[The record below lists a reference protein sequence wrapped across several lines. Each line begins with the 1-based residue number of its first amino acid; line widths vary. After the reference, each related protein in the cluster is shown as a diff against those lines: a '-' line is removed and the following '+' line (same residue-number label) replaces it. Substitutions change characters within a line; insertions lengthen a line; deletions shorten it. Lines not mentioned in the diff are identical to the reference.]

1 MIVSAFMLPQFLHF
15 ILMIFGVNIQT
26 FLSCC
31 FIKKRSMKICKIENF
46 NRQTPNKITLVFTK

>member
-31 FIKKRSMKICKIENF
+31 FTKKRSLKICEIEIF
-46 NRQTPNKITLVFTK
+46 NRQTPNKIMLI

>member
-15 ILMIFGVNIQT
+15 NPYVLGVNIQT

-31 FIKKRSMKICKIENF
+31 FTKKRSLKICEIENF
-46 NRQTPNKITLVFTK
+46 NRQTTNKIMLI